1 LKLAMTLLA
10 FSGVA
15 IDLAS
20 PWLILYIS
28 PHFALVMLLG
38 DILMVGTFLV
48 MAGVPLYEMWFLQ
61 KRLMAA
67 EKSGE

>member
-1 LKLAMTLLA
+1 M
-10 FSGVA
+10 
-15 IDLAS
+15 
-20 PWLILYIS
+20 
-28 PHFALVMLLG
+28 LVGDVLML
-38 DILMVGTFLV
+38 GTFLV